1 MAVTIL
7 VKRERHLQPREVGD
21 AVCTNCRSELRATR
35 ADFHRTKG
43 FGPDSE
49 HIKSP
54 YLHCPVCDHWLPEY
68 EFEWKPFREHEQKD
82 VGAEPVVARITLY
95 QKRLVERAESLRKFS
110 VPNLGGD
117 LAGHAL
123 EVQKIANELETLLS
137 GGEIEE

>member
-1 MAVTIL
+1 MAVTVT
-7 VKRERHLQPREVGD
+7 VKRDRHLHPDEVGD
-21 AVCTNCRSELRATR
+21 VTCTRCGSELRAER
-35 ADFHRTKG
+35 ADFQRMIDFEDRVDH
-43 FGPDSE
+43 
-49 HIKSP
+49 P
-54 YLHCPVCDHWLPEY
+54 YVTCPVCGQAMLES
-68 EFEWKPFREHEQKD
+68 EFEWIPFSETNH
-82 VGAEPVVARITLY
+82 VALSTSSIITRITLY